1 MAISRCLQN
10 YKMTDK
16 EIKVPNIG
24 EFKNVEVIEVL
35 VSNGQSLSKNDPLIT
50 IESDKSSVEIP
61 SSVDGKIKSVK
72 IKVGDKVSQGDLIL
86 TLEESKEEKKVL
98 EKEAVNKEEP
108 TVNQKN
114 EKKVEQINPVHN
126 LIKNNI
132 GELSSASPKVRKFAR
147 ELGVNINEIVGSE
160 RQGRVIEND
169 VKNFIATKINSDQL
183 KIETQPKKIISE
195 FSHTDFGEVEI
206 KDMPRVKKLAST
218 YLVNSWTT
226 IPHVTN
232 HDEVD
237 ITEMEDFR
245 ASLTDMYTG
254 ERKKIT
260 PLAFIVKALVA
271 SLKKFPSF
279 NSSIDDIENGK
290 ITIKKYFHVGIA
302 VDTTHGLMVPK
313 IRNADNKNIS
323 LISNELKTVSEQC
336 KNLKIDKKEFFG
348 GSMTIT
354 SLGGIGGSFFTPII
368 NFPEVAILGVG
379 KAQKKQIFIDGKF
392 KTRTMLPISLSYDHR
407 IIDGAEAARFNN
419 DLKENLGKN
428 FAYKLAV

>member
-1 MAISRCLQN
+1 MAISRCQQN
-10 YKMTDK
+10 CKMTDK

-72 IKVGDKVSQGDLIL
+72 IKVGDKVSEGDLIL
-86 TLEESKEEKKVL
+86 TLEESKEEKKVV
-98 EKEAVNKEEP
+98 EKKVINKEEP
-108 TVNQKN
+108 TVNQKD

-169 VKNFIATKINSDQL
+169 VKNFIATKVNSDQL
-183 KIETQPKKIISE
+183 KIETQPKKIVSE

-206 KDMPRVKKLAST
+206 KDIPRVKKLAST

-290 ITIKKYFHVGIA
+290 ITMKKYFHVGIA

-336 KNLKIDKKEFFG
+336 KNLRIDKKEFFG